1 MIDSREPKDGDYA
14 SYVESLVNAPKAQQ
28 LPEAPS
34 TGWGHGGDAAAPGAL
49 PGEAPG
55 AVPGRFP
62 RQAARPDSGATRPD
76 AGATRP
82 DAGATR
88 PDANRL
94 DGGATRRDAGAGRQ
108 HAGATRP
115 DAGAGPLDA
124 ESLEM
129 RLERLRRTL
138 PAASAG
144 LPRLFRRIA
153 GFASFAGIALIVLSF
168 AGNPPFFAHPVPG
181 ILLIAAGAFLRG
193 LARKLP

>member
-34 TGWGHGGDAAAPGAL
+34 TGWGHGGDAAAPGSLPGVL

-62 RQAARPDSGATRPD
+62 RQAARPDAAANRPD

-82 DAGATR
+82 DAS
-88 PDANRL
+88 RL

-115 DAGAGPLDA
+115 DAGGSPLDA

-138 PAASAG
+138 PVASAG

>member
-14 SYVESLVNAPKAQQ
+14 RYVESLVNAPKAQQ

-34 TGWGHGGDAAAPGAL
+34 NGWGHGGGAVAPGA
-49 PGEAPG
+49 GQGVAQDATPG

-62 RQAARPDSGATRPD
+62 RQAAGPDAGATRPDASRLDGGATRRDTGAGRHD

-82 DAGATR
+82 DAGAS
-88 PDANRL
+88 PL
-94 DGGATRRDAGAGRQ
+94 DG
-108 HAGATRP
+108 
-115 DAGAGPLDA
+115 

-138 PAASAG
+138 PEASAG
-144 LPRLFRRIA
+144 LPRLMRRIA

-168 AGNPPFFAHPVPG
+168 AGNPPFFAHPVAG

>member
-1 MIDSREPKDGDYA
+1 
-14 SYVESLVNAPKAQQ
+14 
-28 LPEAPS
+28 
-34 TGWGHGGDAAAPGAL
+34 
-49 PGEAPG
+49 
-55 AVPGRFP
+55 VPGRFP
-62 RQAARPDSGATRPD
+62 RQAAHPDAGANRPD

-82 DAGATR
+82 DAS
-88 PDANRL
+88 RL
-94 DGGATRRDAGAGRQ
+94 DGGATRRDTGAGRQ

-138 PAASAG
+138 PDASAG
-144 LPRLFRRIA
+144 LPRLIRRIA

-168 AGNPPFFAHPVPG
+168 AGDPPFFAHPVPG

>member
-14 SYVESLVNAPKAQQ
+14 SYVESLVNAPQAQQ
-28 LPEAPS
+28 LPDAPS
-34 TGWGHGGDAAAPGAL
+34 TGWGHGGNAAFQGDASEAL
-49 PGEAPG
+49 PG

-62 RQAARPDSGATRPD
+62 RQAAGPD

-82 DAGATR
+82 DAM
-88 PDANRL
+88 RL
-94 DGGATRRDAGAGRQ
+94 DGGATRRDAGEGR
-108 HAGATRP
+108 HGAGATRP
-115 DAGAGPLDA
+115 DAGASPHDGD
-124 ESLEM
+124 SLEM

-144 LPRLFRRIA
+144 LPRLVRRIA
-153 GFASFAGIALIVLSF
+153 GFASFAGIALIALSF
-168 AGNPPFFAHPVPG
+168 TGNPPFFAHPVPG